1 MGTCAITG
9 VPVGIG
15 EPCFDKLEAELAK
28 AMMSLPAVKAF
39 EVGEGFN
46 CCRMRGSDHHD
57 PCVLPRCPPLVEG
70 MGALAVADACMR
82 QRARQGSQLHTLDG
96 HSEERP
102 AKKAR
107 TRAA

>member
-1 MGTCAITG
+1 MGIALAASTPEPTAGPLSQRRPLMGLTSLQARSSTPAVHTPLQQPGWPPASGGVCTCAITG

-46 CCRMRGSDHHD
+46 CCRMRGS
-57 PCVLPRCPPLVEG
+57 G
-70 MGALAVADACMR
+70 
-82 QRARQGSQLHTLDG
+82 
-96 HSEERP
+96 
-102 AKKAR
+102 
-107 TRAA
+107 